1 MQGSYDIIVVGGG
14 HAGCEAA
21 MAAARMGSSVLLIS
35 MDMNKFAQMSC
46 NPAIGGIAK
55 GQIVRE
61 IDALGGY
68 TGIITDASTLQ
79 FRMLNRSKGPAMW
92 SPRAQCDK
100 IQFSLYW
107 RKTLESACKLDI
119 YQDTVTSFLF
129 SGSKIT
135 GVCTTTGAKFNSQA
149 VILTAGTF
157 LDGRMFIGRT
167 TFDGGRIGELSSYG
181 LTGQLVDMGIAT
193 ARMKTGTP
201 PRIDISSV
209 DTSKM
214 IHQWGDEAPDKF
226 SYLPYLSSA
235 QNGTPQLPCFVVHTN
250 EKVHDILRSGFS
262 DSPLFSGLITGIG
275 PRYCPSIEDKLRTF
289 AGKTEHQLFLEPE
302 GRGTNEYYL
311 QGFSS
316 SLPLD
321 VQMDAL
327 HAIEGLENA
336 KVYRPAYAVE
346 YDYFDPTQLKP
357 TLELKTIENLYFA
370 GQINGTTGYEEA
382 AAQGLIA
389 GMNAHLKIVGKDPF
403 ILKRDQ
409 AYIGVLIDDL
419 ITKGVDEP
427 YRMFTSRAEY
437 RILLRQDNAD
447 LRLTPASYEV
457 GLADKF
463 RYDYTMRKYD
473 SVERFNQFF
482 ADASIRPENVNDY
495 LSECGSA
502 EITNRKRIADL
513 ISRPQTDIHNL
524 FKKVP
529 RGTFSKFNIDT
540 DVEFASPLSGV
551 ITDSVKY
558 SDLVNYHLNRNNDER
573 FSDKYQSD
581 ISLRDAVNVLQYNT
595 EYPVSLLDSDVMNAT
610 VDSNYKREVL
620 DSSEISIKYKGYI
633 QREQQMADKIMR
645 LENLIIPEGFDFDR
659 VESLSIECRQKLK
672 KYSPRTIAQASR
684 ISGVSPADI
693 SVLLVYFGR

>member
-1 MQGSYDIIVVGGG
+1 MMNSYDIIVVGGG

-21 MAAARMGSSVLLIS
+21 MAASRMGSSVLLIS
-35 MDMNKFAQMSC
+35 MDMNKFGQMSC

-107 RKTLESACKLDI
+107 RKILESACKLDV
-119 YQDTVTSFLF
+119 YQDTVTEFIF
-129 SGSKIT
+129 SDSKIS
-135 GVCTTTGAKFNSQA
+135 GVRTTTGAIFNSQA

-157 LDGRMFIGRT
+157 LGGKMFIGRT
-167 TFDGGRIGELSSYG
+167 MFEGGRIGELPSHG
-181 LTGQLVDMGIAT
+181 LTGQLVSMGIQT

-209 DTSKM
+209 DTDRLV
-214 IHQWGDEAPDKF
+214 HQFGDEDPEKF
-226 SYLPYLSSA
+226 SYLPFLSTA
-235 QNGTPQLPCFVVHTN
+235 QNGTPQMPCFIVHTN
-250 EKVHDILRSGFS
+250 EKVHDTLRSGFQ

-289 AGKTEHQLFLEPE
+289 ADKTEHQLFLEPE

-327 HAIEGLENA
+327 HQIEGLENA

-357 TLELKTIENLYFA
+357 TLELKNIDGLYLA
-370 GQINGTTGYEEA
+370 GQVNGTTGYEEA

-389 GMNAHLKIVGKDPF
+389 GMNAHLKIHDKDPF

-437 RILLRQDNAD
+437 RTLLRQDNAD
-447 LRLTPASYEV
+447 FRLTPISYEA

-463 RYDYTMRKYD
+463 RYDYTMRKYESTSSLIEFFNSTPLKPDVVNPYLESVSSATVD
-473 SVERFNQFF
+473 S
-482 ADASIRPENVNDY
+482 
-495 LSECGSA
+495 
-502 EITNRKRIADL
+502 RKRISDL
-513 ISRPQTDIHNL
+513 VSRPQTKLADIFNL
-524 FKKVP
+524 VP
-529 RGTFSKFNIDT
+529 RGTLNKSNLNLETIFD
-540 DVEFASPLSGV
+540 SPMTRLLASGV
-551 ITDSVKY
+551 GY
-558 SDLVNYHLNRNNDER
+558 SDILKYGSHASMDAQ
-573 FSDKYQSD
+573 FTSDYSGVSYK
-581 ISLRDAVNVLQYNT
+581 DAAYILKFNT
-595 EYPVSLLDSDVMNAT
+595 EYPVSQLDSEYMNEKIDV
-610 VDSNYKREVL
+610 NYKKEIL
-620 DSSEISIKYKGYI
+620 DSCEIAIKYKGYI

-645 LENLIIPEGFDFDR
+645 LENLIIPEGFDFDK

-672 KYSPRTIAQASR
+672 RYAPRTIAQASR
-684 ISGVSPADI
+684 ISGISPADV